1 MLKFSQKIL
10 RQKNRHPATK
20 RVAADAVV
28 VSRAGFSAWLGYDY
42 FFSHIQSA

>member
-1 MLKFSQKIL
+1 MLNFSQKIL
-10 RQKNRHPATK
+10 RQEKRHPATK
-20 RVAADAVV
+20 RVATGAV